1 MYQHILLAVD
11 GSENSIRAAKEAT
24 KLAAATDGSEVTVVY
39 VSDYKEDQNE
49 VIHDASAMEFD
60 LARRKKIQ
68 PVTEMLDRQKVFYQV
83 EVLHGIPGPSIVK
96 MTQETPYDLVVIGSR
111 GLSPIREVMLGSV
124 SHKVVNHA
132 ECPVLVVK

>member
-1 MYQHILLAVD
+1 MYQQILLAVD
-11 GSENSIRAAKEAT
+11 GSENSIRAAKEAV
-24 KLAAATDGSEVTVVY
+24 KIASLSQSAEVTVVY
-39 VSDYKEDQNE
+39 VSDYKEDENE

-68 PVTEMLDRQKVFYQV
+68 PVAEMLDRKKIFHHV
-83 EVLHGIPGPSIVK
+83 EVLHGIPGPSIVN
-96 MTQETPYDLVVIGSR
+96 MTKDKQYDLLVIGSR

-132 ECPVLVVK
+132 ECPVLVVR

>member
-1 MYQHILLAVD
+1 MYQKILLAVD
-11 GSENSIRAAKEAT
+11 GSENSIRAAKEAV
-24 KLAAATDGSEVTVVY
+24 KLAGATDGAEVTIVY
-39 VSDYKEDQNE
+39 VSDYKEDENE

-68 PVTEMLDRQKVFYQV
+68 PVSEMLDRQKVYYQV
-83 EVLHGIPGPSIVK
+83 EVLHGIPGPTIVK
-96 MTQETPYDLVVIGSR
+96 MTQERQFDLVVIGSR